1 MNEIK
6 KPFSDVLSDEQIHN
20 LHVRC
25 GYDENSRESYFI
37 CNDFINGYALI
48 YYGEGDVEYGT
59 HYSNVIDTNGNF
71 IDVTLDRNIKYSNGK
86 IIKLNDNDKGRY
98 CFEISRIREVGR
110 KCFSAIGAYFSDI
123 DTDFFVIKV
132 TKCLKGH
139 ENDTYYVLNPKL
151 NVIATFLE
159 SSTWG
164 QEFND
169 RNNICHTECD
179 FYFINEYR
187 DFLIFSQKIIGDSEE
202 IMQKIVVKYSD
213 KLDFKDQYTSISS
226 EKIYIPYSGN
236 CIEFYWICYGIID
249 CKIKSVKQLQPFTD
263 NNSVVKHIIQ
273 HRQENNENQRFLSH
287 SYSQGW
293 DYEDRHFYGYIM
305 YDECFR
311 YPLRVKGLTLKYL
324 YKFYPNQ
331 LKWMS
336 DHGLILIPNRLLDTL
351 GNNELTQYIRLNQEI
366 HLSYSRIESVSDCL
380 NSTEYNGVVS
390 SYQGKTIS
398 QIIYTKGGTKHL
410 VSLLKTGKL
419 YIDKSVLEELLK
431 NAFNDIEKKCY
442 SILIS
447 IINNIELEKE
457 RYNDWIQRQID
468 EDDIKEANR
477 QFNDMMND
485 FDAWGNID

>member
-86 IIKLNDNDKGRY
+86 IIKLNDNEKGRY
-98 CFEISRIREVGR
+98 YFEISRIREVGR
-110 KCFSAIGAYFSDI
+110 NIGAYFSDI

-132 TKCLKGH
+132 TKCLKGY
-139 ENDTYYVLNPKL
+139 ENDTYYVINPQL

-159 SSTWG
+159 SNMWG

-179 FYFINEYR
+179 FYFINEER

-202 IMQKIVVKYSD
+202 IMQKIVIKYKD
-213 KLDFKDQYTSISS
+213 KLDFKGQYTSISS
-226 EKIYIPYSGN
+226 EKYIPHSEN
-236 CIEFYWICYGIID
+236 CIVFYWICYGIID
-249 CKIKSVKQLQPFTD
+249 CKIKSAKQLQPFAD

-287 SYSQGW
+287 SYGQGW
-293 DYEDRHFYGYIM
+293 DYEDKHFYGYIM
-305 YDECFR
+305 YDERFR
-311 YPLRVKGLTLKYL
+311 YPLRVKGFTLKYL
-324 YKFYPNQ
+324 YEFYPNR
-331 LKWMS
+331 LEWMS
-336 DHGLILIPNRLLDTL
+336 DHGLILIPNNLLDTL
-351 GNNELTQYIRLNQEI
+351 GNSEITRHIRLNQEM
-366 HLSYSRIESVSDCL
+366 HLSYSKIESVSDCL
-380 NSTEYNGVVS
+380 SSTEYNGIVS

-398 QIIYTKGGTKHL
+398 QIIYKKGGTKYL
-410 VSLLKTGKL
+410 ACLLKAGKL
-419 YIDKSVLEELLK
+419 YIEKSVLEELLK
-431 NAFNDIEKKCY
+431 NAFNDIEEKCY
-442 SILIS
+442 GILIS
-447 IINNIELEKE
+447 TINNIELKKE
-457 RYNDWIQRQID
+457 RYNDWLQRRID
-468 EDDIKEANR
+468 EDNIIEVNR
-477 QFNDMMND
+477 QFNGMMSD

>member
-86 IIKLNDNDKGRY
+86 IIKLNDNEKGRY
-98 CFEISRIREVGR
+98 YFEISRIREVGR
-110 KCFSAIGAYFSDI
+110 NIGAYFSDI

-132 TKCLKGH
+132 TKCLKGY
-139 ENDTYYVLNPKL
+139 ENDTYYVINPQL

-159 SSTWG
+159 SNMWG

-179 FYFINEYR
+179 FYFINEER

-202 IMQKIVVKYSD
+202 IMQKIVIKYKD
-213 KLDFKDQYTSISS
+213 KLDFKGQYTSISS
-226 EKIYIPYSGN
+226 EKYIPHSEN
-236 CIEFYWICYGIID
+236 CIVFYWICYGIID
-249 CKIKSVKQLQPFTD
+249 CKIKSARQLQPFTD

-287 SYSQGW
+287 SYGQGW
-293 DYEDRHFYGYIM
+293 DYEDKHFYGYIM
-305 YDECFR
+305 YDERFR
-311 YPLRVKGLTLKYL
+311 YPLRVKGFTLKYL
-324 YKFYPNQ
+324 YEFYPNR
-331 LKWMS
+331 LEWMS
-336 DHGLILIPNRLLDTL
+336 NHGLILIPNNLLDTL
-351 GNNELTQYIRLNQEI
+351 GNSEITRHIRLNQEM
-366 HLSYSRIESVSDCL
+366 HLSYSKIESVSDCL
-380 NSTEYNGVVS
+380 SSTEYNGIVS

-398 QIIYTKGGTKHL
+398 QIIYKKGGTKYL
-410 VSLLKTGKL
+410 ACLLKAGKL
-419 YIDKSVLEELLK
+419 YIEKSVLEEILK
-431 NAFNDIEKKCY
+431 NAFNDIEEKCY
-442 SILIS
+442 GILIS
-447 IINNIELEKE
+447 TINNIELKKE
-457 RYNDWIQRQID
+457 RYNDWLQRQID
-468 EDDIKEANR
+468 EDNIIEVNR
-477 QFNDMMND
+477 QFNGMMSD

>member
-86 IIKLNDNDKGRY
+86 IIKLNDNEKGRY
-98 CFEISRIREVGR
+98 YFEISRIREVGR
-110 KCFSAIGAYFSDI
+110 NIGAYFSDI

-132 TKCLKGH
+132 TKCLKGY
-139 ENDTYYVLNPKL
+139 ENDTYYVINPQL

-159 SSTWG
+159 SNMWG

-179 FYFINEYR
+179 FYFINEER

-202 IMQKIVVKYSD
+202 IMQKIVIKYKD
-213 KLDFKDQYTSISS
+213 KLDFKGQYTSISS
-226 EKIYIPYSGN
+226 EKYIPHSEN
-236 CIEFYWICYGIID
+236 CIVFYWICYGIID
-249 CKIKSVKQLQPFTD
+249 CKIKSTKQLQPFTD

-287 SYSQGW
+287 SYGQGW
-293 DYEDRHFYGYIM
+293 DYEDKHFYGYIM
-305 YDECFR
+305 YDERFR
-311 YPLRVKGLTLKYL
+311 YPLRVKGFTLKYL
-324 YKFYPNQ
+324 YEFYPNR
-331 LKWMS
+331 LEWMS
-336 DHGLILIPNRLLDTL
+336 DHGLILIPNNLLDTL
-351 GNNELTQYIRLNQEI
+351 GNSEITRHIRLNQEM
-366 HLSYSRIESVSDCL
+366 HLSYSKIESVSDCL
-380 NSTEYNGVVS
+380 SSTEYNGIVS

-398 QIIYTKGGTKHL
+398 QIIYKKGGTKYL
-410 VSLLKTGKL
+410 ACLLKAGKL
-419 YIDKSVLEELLK
+419 YIEKSVLEELLK
-431 NAFNDIEKKCY
+431 NAFNDIEEKCY
-442 SILIS
+442 GILIS
-447 IINNIELEKE
+447 TINNIELKKE
-457 RYNDWIQRQID
+457 RYNDWLQRRID
-468 EDDIKEANR
+468 EDNIIEVNR
-477 QFNDMMND
+477 QFNGMMSD

>member
-86 IIKLNDNDKGRY
+86 IIKLNDNEKGRY
-98 CFEISRIREVGR
+98 YFEISRIREVGR
-110 KCFSAIGAYFSDI
+110 NIGAYFSDI

-132 TKCLKGH
+132 TKCLKGY
-139 ENDTYYVLNPKL
+139 ENDTYYVINPQL

-159 SSTWG
+159 SNMWG

-179 FYFINEYR
+179 FYFINEER

-202 IMQKIVVKYSD
+202 IMQKIVIKYKD
-213 KLDFKDQYTSISS
+213 KLDFKGQYTSISS
-226 EKIYIPYSGN
+226 EKYIPHSEN
-236 CIEFYWICYGIID
+236 CIVFYWICYGIID
-249 CKIKSVKQLQPFTD
+249 CKIKSAKQLQPFTD

-287 SYSQGW
+287 SYGQGW
-293 DYEDRHFYGYIM
+293 DYEDKHFYGYIM
-305 YDECFR
+305 YDERFR
-311 YPLRVKGLTLKYL
+311 YPLRVKGFTLKYL
-324 YKFYPNQ
+324 YEFYPNR
-331 LKWMS
+331 LEWMS
-336 DHGLILIPNRLLDTL
+336 DHGLILIPNNLLDTL
-351 GNNELTQYIRLNQEI
+351 GNSEITRHIRLNQEM
-366 HLSYSRIESVSDCL
+366 HLSYSKIDSVSDCL
-380 NSTEYNGVVS
+380 SSTEYNGIVS

-398 QIIYTKGGTKHL
+398 QIIYKKGGTKYL
-410 VSLLKTGKL
+410 ACLLKAGKL
-419 YIDKSVLEELLK
+419 YIEKSVLEELLK
-431 NAFNDIEKKCY
+431 NAFNDIEEKCY
-442 SILIS
+442 GILIS
-447 IINNIELEKE
+447 TINNIELKKE
-457 RYNDWIQRQID
+457 RYNDWLQRRID
-468 EDDIKEANR
+468 EDNIIEVNR
-477 QFNDMMND
+477 QFNGMMSD

>member
-86 IIKLNDNDKGRY
+86 IIKLNDNEKGRY
-98 CFEISRIREVGR
+98 YFEISRIREVGR
-110 KCFSAIGAYFSDI
+110 NIGAYFSDI

-132 TKCLKGH
+132 TKCLKGY
-139 ENDTYYVLNPKL
+139 ENDTYYVINPQL

-159 SSTWG
+159 SNMWG

-179 FYFINEYR
+179 FYFINEER

-202 IMQKIVVKYSD
+202 IMQKIVIKYKD
-213 KLDFKDQYTSISS
+213 KLDFKGQYTSISS
-226 EKIYIPYSGN
+226 EKYIPHSEN
-236 CIEFYWICYGIID
+236 CIVFYWICYGIID
-249 CKIKSVKQLQPFTD
+249 CKIKSAKQLQPYTD

-287 SYSQGW
+287 SYGQGW
-293 DYEDRHFYGYIM
+293 DYEDKHFYGYIM
-305 YDECFR
+305 YDERFR
-311 YPLRVKGLTLKYL
+311 YPLRVKGFTLKYL
-324 YKFYPNQ
+324 YEFYPNR
-331 LKWMS
+331 LEWMS
-336 DHGLILIPNRLLDTL
+336 DHGLILIPNNLLDTL
-351 GNNELTQYIRLNQEI
+351 GNSEITRHIRLNQEM
-366 HLSYSRIESVSDCL
+366 HLSYSKIESVSDCL
-380 NSTEYNGVVS
+380 SSTEYNGIVS

-398 QIIYTKGGTKHL
+398 QIIYKKGGTKYL
-410 VSLLKTGKL
+410 ACLLKAGKL
-419 YIDKSVLEELLK
+419 YIEKSVLEELLK
-431 NAFNDIEKKCY
+431 NAFNDIEEKCY
-442 SILIS
+442 GILIS
-447 IINNIELEKE
+447 TINNIELKKE
-457 RYNDWIQRQID
+457 RYNDWLQRQID
-468 EDDIKEANR
+468 EDNIIEVNR
-477 QFNDMMND
+477 QFNGMMSD

>member
-86 IIKLNDNDKGRY
+86 IIKLNDNEKGRY
-98 CFEISRIREVGR
+98 YFEISRIREVGR
-110 KCFSAIGAYFSDI
+110 NIGAYFSDI

-132 TKCLKGH
+132 TKCLKGY
-139 ENDTYYVLNPKL
+139 ENDTYYVINPQL

-159 SSTWG
+159 SNMWG

-179 FYFINEYR
+179 FYFINEER

-202 IMQKIVVKYSD
+202 IMQKIVIKYKD
-213 KLDFKDQYTSISS
+213 KLDFKGQYTSISS
-226 EKIYIPYSGN
+226 EKYIPHSEN
-236 CIEFYWICYGIID
+236 CIVFYWICYGIID
-249 CKIKSVKQLQPFTD
+249 CKIKSAKQLQPFTD

-287 SYSQGW
+287 SYGQGW
-293 DYEDRHFYGYIM
+293 DYEDKHFYGYIM
-305 YDECFR
+305 YDERFR
-311 YPLRVKGLTLKYL
+311 YPLRVKGFTLKYL
-324 YKFYPNQ
+324 YEFYPNR
-331 LKWMS
+331 LEWMS
-336 DHGLILIPNRLLDTL
+336 DHGLILIPNNLLDTL
-351 GNNELTQYIRLNQEI
+351 GNSEITRHIRLNQEM
-366 HLSYSRIESVSDCL
+366 HLSYSKIESVSDCL
-380 NSTEYNGVVS
+380 SSTEYNGIVS

-398 QIIYTKGGTKHL
+398 QIIYKKGGTKYL
-410 VSLLKTGKL
+410 ACLLKAGKL
-419 YIDKSVLEELLK
+419 YIEKSVLEELLK
-431 NAFNDIEKKCY
+431 NAFNDIEEKCY
-442 SILIS
+442 GILIS
-447 IINNIELEKE
+447 TINNIELKKE
-457 RYNDWIQRQID
+457 RYNDWLQRRID
-468 EDDIKEANR
+468 EDNIIEVNR
-477 QFNDMMND
+477 QFNGMMSD

>member
-86 IIKLNDNDKGRY
+86 IIKLNDNEKGRY
-98 CFEISRIREVGR
+98 YFEISRIREVGR
-110 KCFSAIGAYFSDI
+110 NIGAYFSDI

-132 TKCLKGH
+132 TKCLKGY
-139 ENDTYYVLNPKL
+139 ENDTYYVINPQL

-159 SSTWG
+159 SNMWG

-179 FYFINEYR
+179 FYFINEER

-202 IMQKIVVKYSD
+202 IMQKIVIKYKD
-213 KLDFKDQYTSISS
+213 KLDFKGQYTSISS
-226 EKIYIPYSGN
+226 EKYIPHSEN
-236 CIEFYWICYGIID
+236 CIVFYWICYGIID
-249 CKIKSVKQLQPFTD
+249 CKIKSAKQLQPFTD

-287 SYSQGW
+287 SYGQGW
-293 DYEDRHFYGYIM
+293 DYEDKHFYGYIM
-305 YDECFR
+305 YDERFR
-311 YPLRVKGLTLKYL
+311 YPLRVKGFTLKYL
-324 YKFYPNQ
+324 YEFYPNR
-331 LKWMS
+331 LEWMS
-336 DHGLILIPNRLLDTL
+336 DHGLILIPNNLLDTL
-351 GNNELTQYIRLNQEI
+351 GNSEITRHIRLNQEM
-366 HLSYSRIESVSDCL
+366 HLSYSKIESVSDCL
-380 NSTEYNGVVS
+380 SSTEYNGIVS

-398 QIIYTKGGTKHL
+398 QIIYKKGGTKYL
-410 VSLLKTGKL
+410 ACLLKAGKL
-419 YIDKSVLEELLK
+419 YIEKSVLEELLK
-431 NAFNDIEKKCY
+431 NAFNDIEEKCY
-442 SILIS
+442 GILIS
-447 IINNIELEKE
+447 TINNIELKKE
-457 RYNDWIQRQID
+457 RYNDWLQRQID
-468 EDDIKEANR
+468 EDNIIEVNR
-477 QFNDMMND
+477 QFNGMMSD

>member
-86 IIKLNDNDKGRY
+86 IIKLNDNEKGRY
-98 CFEISRIREVGR
+98 YFEISRIREVGR
-110 KCFSAIGAYFSDI
+110 NIGAYFSDI

-132 TKCLKGH
+132 TKCLKGY
-139 ENDTYYVLNPKL
+139 ENDTYYVINPQL

-159 SSTWG
+159 SNMWG

-179 FYFINEYR
+179 FYFINEER

-202 IMQKIVVKYSD
+202 IMQKIVIKYKD
-213 KLDFKDQYTSISS
+213 KLDFKSQYTSISS
-226 EKIYIPYSGN
+226 EKYIPHSEN
-236 CIEFYWICYGIID
+236 CIVFYWICYGIID
-249 CKIKSVKQLQPFTD
+249 CKIKSAKQLQPFTD

-287 SYSQGW
+287 SYGQGW
-293 DYEDRHFYGYIM
+293 DYEDKHFYGYIM
-305 YDECFR
+305 YDERFR
-311 YPLRVKGLTLKYL
+311 YPLRVKGFTLKYL
-324 YKFYPNQ
+324 YEFYPNR
-331 LKWMS
+331 LEWMS
-336 DHGLILIPNRLLDTL
+336 DHGLILIPNNLLDTL
-351 GNNELTQYIRLNQEI
+351 GNSEITRHIRLNQEM
-366 HLSYSRIESVSDCL
+366 HLSYSKIESVSDCL
-380 NSTEYNGVVS
+380 SSTEYNGIVS

-398 QIIYTKGGTKHL
+398 QIIYKKGGTKYL
-410 VSLLKTGKL
+410 ACLLKAGKL
-419 YIDKSVLEELLK
+419 YIEKSVLEELLK
-431 NAFNDIEKKCY
+431 NAFNDIEEKCY
-442 SILIS
+442 GILIS
-447 IINNIELEKE
+447 TINNIELKKE
-457 RYNDWIQRQID
+457 RYNDWLQRRID
-468 EDDIKEANR
+468 EDNIIEVNR
-477 QFNDMMND
+477 QFNGMMSD

>member
-71 IDVTLDRNIKYSNGK
+71 IDVTLDRNIKYSNGE
-86 IIKLNDNDKGRY
+86 IIKLNDNEKGRY
-98 CFEISRIREVGR
+98 YFEISRIREVGR
-110 KCFSAIGAYFSDI
+110 NIGAYFSDI

-132 TKCLKGH
+132 TKCLKGY
-139 ENDTYYVLNPKL
+139 ENDTYYVINPQL

-159 SSTWG
+159 SNMWG

-179 FYFINEYR
+179 FYFINEER

-202 IMQKIVVKYSD
+202 IMQKIVIKYKD
-213 KLDFKDQYTSISS
+213 KLDFKGQYTSISS
-226 EKIYIPYSGN
+226 EKYIPHSEN
-236 CIEFYWICYGIID
+236 CIVFYWICYGIID
-249 CKIKSVKQLQPFTD
+249 CKIKSAKQLQPFTD

-287 SYSQGW
+287 SYGQGW
-293 DYEDRHFYGYIM
+293 DYEDKHFYGYIM
-305 YDECFR
+305 YDERFR
-311 YPLRVKGLTLKYL
+311 YPLRVKGFTLKYL
-324 YKFYPNQ
+324 YEFYPNR
-331 LKWMS
+331 LEWMS
-336 DHGLILIPNRLLDTL
+336 DHGLILIPNNLLDTL
-351 GNNELTQYIRLNQEI
+351 GNSEITRHIRLNQEM
-366 HLSYSRIESVSDCL
+366 HLSYSKIESVSDCL
-380 NSTEYNGVVS
+380 SSTEYNGIVS

-398 QIIYTKGGTKHL
+398 QIIYKKGGTKYL
-410 VSLLKTGKL
+410 ACLLKAGKL
-419 YIDKSVLEELLK
+419 YIEKSVLEELLK
-431 NAFNDIEKKCY
+431 NAFNDIEEKCY
-442 SILIS
+442 GILIS
-447 IINNIELEKE
+447 TINNIELKKE
-457 RYNDWIQRQID
+457 RYNDWLQRRID
-468 EDDIKEANR
+468 EDNIIEVNR
-477 QFNDMMND
+477 QFNGMMSD

>member
-86 IIKLNDNDKGRY
+86 IIKLNNNDKERY
-98 CFEISRIREVGR
+98 YFEISRIREVGR
-110 KCFSAIGAYFSDI
+110 KCFSVIGAYFSDI

-132 TKCLKGH
+132 TKCLKGY
-139 ENDTYYVLNPKL
+139 ENDTYYVINPQL

-159 SSTWG
+159 SNMWG

-179 FYFINEYR
+179 FYFINEER

-202 IMQKIVVKYSD
+202 IMQKIVIKYKD
-213 KLDFKDQYTSISS
+213 KLDFKGQYTSISS
-226 EKIYIPYSGN
+226 EKYIPHSEN
-236 CIEFYWICYGIID
+236 CIVFYWICYGIID
-249 CKIKSVKQLQPFTD
+249 CKIKSAKQLQPFTD

-287 SYSQGW
+287 SYGQGW
-293 DYEDRHFYGYIM
+293 DYEDKHFYGYIM
-305 YDECFR
+305 YDERFR
-311 YPLRVKGLTLKYL
+311 YPLRVKGFTLKYL
-324 YKFYPNQ
+324 YEFYPNR
-331 LKWMS
+331 LEWMS
-336 DHGLILIPNRLLDTL
+336 NHGLILIPNNLLDTL
-351 GNNELTQYIRLNQEI
+351 GNSEITRHIRLNQEM
-366 HLSYSRIESVSDCL
+366 HLSYSKIESVSDCL
-380 NSTEYNGVVS
+380 SSTEYNGIVS

-398 QIIYTKGGTKHL
+398 QIIYKKGGTKYL
-410 VSLLKTGKL
+410 ACLLKAGKL
-419 YIDKSVLEELLK
+419 YIEKSVLEEILK
-431 NAFNDIEKKCY
+431 NAFNDIEEKCY
-442 SILIS
+442 GILIS
-447 IINNIELEKE
+447 TINNIELKKE
-457 RYNDWIQRQID
+457 RYNDWLQRQID
-468 EDDIKEANR
+468 EDNIIEVNR
-477 QFNDMMND
+477 QFNGMMSD

>member
-86 IIKLNDNDKGRY
+86 IIKLNDNEKGRY
-98 CFEISRIREVGR
+98 YFEISRIREVGR
-110 KCFSAIGAYFSDI
+110 NIGAYFSDI

-132 TKCLKGH
+132 TKCLKGY
-139 ENDTYYVLNPKL
+139 ENDTYYVINPQL

-159 SSTWG
+159 SNMWG

-179 FYFINEYR
+179 FYFINEER

-202 IMQKIVVKYSD
+202 IMRKIVIKYKD
-213 KLDFKDQYTSISS
+213 KLDFKGQYTSISS
-226 EKIYIPYSGN
+226 EKYIPHSEN
-236 CIEFYWICYGIID
+236 CIVFYWICYGIID
-249 CKIKSVKQLQPFTD
+249 CKIKSAKQLQPFTD

-287 SYSQGW
+287 SYGQGW
-293 DYEDRHFYGYIM
+293 DYEDKHFYGYIM
-305 YDECFR
+305 YDERFR
-311 YPLRVKGLTLKYL
+311 YPLRVKGFTLKYL
-324 YKFYPNQ
+324 YEFYPNR
-331 LKWMS
+331 LEWMS
-336 DHGLILIPNRLLDTL
+336 DHGLILIPNNLLDTL
-351 GNNELTQYIRLNQEI
+351 GNSEITRHIRLNQEM
-366 HLSYSRIESVSDCL
+366 HLSYSKIDSVSDCL
-380 NSTEYNGVVS
+380 SSTEYNGIVS

-398 QIIYTKGGTKHL
+398 QIIYKKGGTKYL
-410 VSLLKTGKL
+410 ACLLKAGKL
-419 YIDKSVLEELLK
+419 YIEKSVLEELLK
-431 NAFNDIEKKCY
+431 NAFNDIEEKCY
-442 SILIS
+442 GILIS
-447 IINNIELEKE
+447 TINNIELKKE
-457 RYNDWIQRQID
+457 RYNDWLQRRID
-468 EDDIKEANR
+468 EDNIIEVNR
-477 QFNDMMND
+477 QFNGMMSD

>member
-86 IIKLNDNDKGRY
+86 IIKLNDNEKGRY
-98 CFEISRIREVGR
+98 YFEISRIREVLR
-110 KCFSAIGAYFSDI
+110 NIGAYFSDI

-132 TKCLKGH
+132 TKCLKGY
-139 ENDTYYVLNPKL
+139 ENDTYYVINPQL

-159 SSTWG
+159 SNMWG

-179 FYFINEYR
+179 FYFINEER

-202 IMQKIVVKYSD
+202 IMQKIVIKYKD
-213 KLDFKDQYTSISS
+213 KLDFKGQYTSISS
-226 EKIYIPYSGN
+226 EKYIPHSEN
-236 CIEFYWICYGIID
+236 CIVFYWICYGIID
-249 CKIKSVKQLQPFTD
+249 CKIKSAKQLQPFTD

-287 SYSQGW
+287 SYGQGW
-293 DYEDRHFYGYIM
+293 DYEDKHFYGYIM
-305 YDECFR
+305 YDERFR
-311 YPLRVKGLTLKYL
+311 YPLRVKGFTLKYL
-324 YKFYPNQ
+324 YEFYPNR
-331 LKWMS
+331 LEWMS
-336 DHGLILIPNRLLDTL
+336 DHGLILIPNNLLDTL
-351 GNNELTQYIRLNQEI
+351 GNSEITRHIRLNQEM
-366 HLSYSRIESVSDCL
+366 HLSYSKIESVSDCL
-380 NSTEYNGVVS
+380 SSTEYNGIVS

-398 QIIYTKGGTKHL
+398 QIIYKKGGTKYL
-410 VSLLKTGKL
+410 ACLLKAGKL
-419 YIDKSVLEELLK
+419 YIEKSVLEELLK
-431 NAFNDIEKKCY
+431 NAFNDIEEKCY
-442 SILIS
+442 GILIS
-447 IINNIELEKE
+447 TINNIELKKE
-457 RYNDWIQRQID
+457 RYNDWLQRRID
-468 EDDIKEANR
+468 EDNIIEVNR
-477 QFNDMMND
+477 QFNGMMSD